1 MDGALGRF
9 TNRGRHK
16 TESAVPRTGPATP
29 GNRLPRTSLQEWR
42 KIAYSATSSGR
53 ELHLHK
59 RCAQNGQKYGNSRL
73 DGGGTIPE
81 DAGSVRGRRTPMLNA
96 PIAQGRPARM
106 ASDLTARA

>member
-9 TNRGRHK
+9 TNCGRHK

-29 GNRLPRTSLQEWR
+29 GSRLPRTSRQEWR
-42 KIAYSATSSGR
+42 KIAYSATSTGR
-53 ELHLHK
+53 ELHLHTP
-59 RCAQNGQKYGNSRL
+59 RARYGQKYGQSRL

-81 DAGSVRGRRTPMLNA
+81 DAGSVRGRRPPMLNA

-106 ASDLTARA
+106 AS